1 MDTILVSDENYI
13 MDIKEFNDEISSLY
27 NEYKSLME
35 SLELEDSDWEDYSPR
50 HSGYI
55 PEWEATQHMAED
67 EADELFSFFNETI
80 TSLLLQDRIED
91 VLIELISFFYATQD
105 ADIDDPYNNLGD
117 SANDYFLEKL
127 NGYFD
132 YCIKKINITKIA
144 DERILNSI
152 NFFFKYFETEQ
163 QECYKDIK
171 IFENLLVLLIEKI
184 DGTENLLPLN
194 KITSINIKYCP
205 VLAITIED
213 KLGNNDAWIE
223 QAHLNLFGDTKIG
236 EKLLNYYSDKDIQEY
251 YVVATKLFDNNK
263 RFWAKYLHDKIDYR
277 LDKTLYTNI
286 FYQLVIDENKIEYY
300 NKVKTFLTTE
310 DYNKLIEEKKH
321 NKTFLV
327 AIFEADNKYSEIKNI
342 VEQNLDFWDYE
353 KLISPILN
361 VYPLFCFEGIKEKAT
376 KIIERERGR
385 EAYIRIASLLK
396 LAKKIT
402 GYESQVQNLV
412 EQLYNNKP
420 NLPALK
426 SEFKIAGLM

>member
-1 MDTILVSDENYI
+1 
-13 MDIKEFNDEISSLY
+13 
-27 NEYKSLME
+27 
-35 SLELEDSDWEDYSPR
+35 
-50 HSGYI
+50 
-55 PEWEATQHMAED
+55 
-67 EADELFSFFNETI
+67 
-80 TSLLLQDRIED
+80 
-91 VLIELISFFYATQD
+91 
-105 ADIDDPYNNLGD
+105 
-117 SANDYFLEKL
+117 
-127 NGYFD
+127 
-132 YCIKKINITKIA
+132 
-144 DERILNSI
+144 
-152 NFFFKYFETEQ
+152 
-163 QECYKDIK
+163 
-171 IFENLLVLLIEKI
+171 
-184 DGTENLLPLN
+184 
-194 KITSINIKYCP
+194 
-205 VLAITIED
+205 
-213 KLGNNDAWIE
+213 
-223 QAHLNLFGDTKIG
+223 
-236 EKLLNYYSDKDIQEY
+236 
-251 YVVATKLFDNNK
+251 VVATKLFDNNK